1 MHQIAMA
8 EIHLQA
14 HGIGVFKMQSQH
26 FTVVELHLPKS
37 SSVDIT
43 EADIAIVEF
52 AIGKFDT
59 AQIQVREI
67 AKRKS
72 AVFEIV
78 VGEGF

>member
-14 HGIGVFKMQSQH
+14 HRIGVFKVQAQH

-37 SSVDIT
+37 RSIDIAK
-43 EADIAIVEF
+43 ADIAIVEF

-59 AQIQVREI
+59 
-67 AKRKS
+67 S
-72 AVFEIV
+72 
-78 VGEGF
+78 